1 MDGYCIPRNYLHI
14 FLFMKVSRKYCVNFY
29 KVYVAANS
37 IVDGKAGYSVFPGI
51 SGTLHLTK
59 NYIRLQILLK
69 LAVITIDLTEKDSFW
84 KKTIIVYDKEMK
96 IKKLKIDK
104 IEILKIRV
112 VFQFVISLILESS

>member
-1 MDGYCIPRNYLHI
+1 MDGYCIPPNYFHI

-37 IVDGKAGYSVFPGI
+37 IADGKAGYSMFPGI

-69 LAVITIDLTEKDSFW
+69 LAVITIDLTEKGSFW
-84 KKTIIVYDKEMK
+84 KKAFIVYDKEIK
-96 IKKLKIDK
+96 IFENWSIVSVCYKIDLRK
-104 IEILKIRV
+104 FLGYAGREAY
-112 VFQFVISLILESS
+112 